1 MSAQHAAPIV
11 FLDFETTGGVA
22 AQDRIIEVGC
32 VRVAGGAV
40 DAWSCLVNP
49 GRSIPGIVT
58 SITGLRAEDLATAP
72 LFDVALAERLAVA
85 VRGATVVAHNAP
97 FEREFMKA
105 EFARIGLQVP
115 PADYLCTR
123 RMATFL
129 HPELPKHALDVVVDS
144 LGIRVEGQRHRALPD
159 TLMTRRLWEHW
170 RKTIA
175 RPVLESAIR
184 QAFV

>member
-1 MSAQHAAPIV
+1 MSAKHAAPIV

-32 VRVAGGAV
+32 IRVTEGKA
-40 DAWSCLVNP
+40 DAWARLVNP

-58 SITGLRAEDLATAP
+58 AITGLRAEDLAVAP
-72 LFDVALAERLAVA
+72 VFDGTLAVRLADA

-105 EFARIGLQVP
+105 EFARLGLAVP
-115 PADYLCTR
+115 HADYLCTR

-144 LGIRVEGQRHRALPD
+144 LDIRVSGTRHRALPD
-159 TLMTRRLWEHW
+159 CELTRKLWEHW
-170 RKTIA
+170 RKNIA
-175 RPVLESAIR
+175 RPVLERAIR
-184 QAFV
+184 ESFV

>member
-1 MSAQHAAPIV
+1 MTKQPTPIV
-11 FLDFETTGGVA
+11 FMDFETTGGVA

-32 VRVAGGAV
+32 VRVSGGAV
-40 DAWSCLVNP
+40 DSWSCLVNP
-49 GRSIPGIVT
+49 RRSLPGIVT
-58 SITGLRAEDLATAP
+58 SITGLRAEDLSGSP
-72 LFDVALAERLAVA
+72 EFGPALATRLADA

-105 EFARIGLQVP
+105 EFARLGLLVP

-129 HPELPKHALDVVVDS
+129 HPELPKHALDVVADAVG
-144 LGIRVEGQRHRALPD
+144 LRVEGLRHRALPD
-159 TLMTRRLWEHW
+159 ADLTRRLWDFW
-170 RKTIA
+170 KKKIA
-175 RPVLESAIR
+175 RSVLEKAIR